1 MGENFAFKNGIEFT
15 YKNHKDTKHLNMKVT
30 TNKAYDFTASF
41 DRLQD
46 ILDSAETFESVD
58 TVPNSDTLSYSN
70 GYYFKCYAI
79 FIDIRDSSKLPG
91 KYQKRTLAKIYRAY
105 ISEIVALF
113 QSSANCKEINIVG
126 DSVWGIYNAKI
137 KDDIT
142 DVFHAAYAA
151 CSIINTLNYKLC
163 KKGIDPI
170 RVGIGIDKG
179 DALMILAGFKGSG
192 INDVIYMGGVVN
204 NASKLCSKGSKN
216 ANGTIVISDDVYA
229 DLQGKGNG
237 THEYQSYFTRN
248 YLEGNYH
255 STMVRIDMNNWLN
268 EQQIKSPCNLWR

>member
-1 MGENFAFKNGIEFT
+1 
-15 YKNHKDTKHLNMKVT
+15 MKVT
-30 TNKAYDFTASF
+30 TNKPYDFTASF

-46 ILDSAETFESVD
+46 ILDSTETFEQVD

-79 FIDIRDSSKLPG
+79 FIDIRDSSTLPG

-113 QSSANCKEINIVG
+113 QSSSNCKEINIVG
-126 DSVWGIYNAKI
+126 DSVWAIYNAKI
-137 KDDIT
+137 KDDVSE
-142 DVFHAAYAA
+142 VFHAAFAA

-216 ANGTIVISDDVYA
+216 SNGTMVISNDVYN

-248 YLEGNYH
+248 YLENNYH
-255 STMVRIDMNNWLN
+255 ASMVRIDMNNWLI
-268 EQQIKSPCNLWR
+268 EQQTKSPCNR

>member
-1 MGENFAFKNGIEFT
+1 
-15 YKNHKDTKHLNMKVT
+15 MKVT
-30 TNKAYDFTASF
+30 TNKPYDFTTSF
-41 DRLQD
+41 ERLQD
-46 ILDSAETFESVD
+46 ILDSAETFEQVD

-79 FIDIRDSSKLPG
+79 FIDIRDSSTLPD

-113 QSSANCKEINIVG
+113 QSSSNCKEINIVG
-126 DSVWGIYNAKI
+126 DSVWAIYNAKV
-137 KDDIT
+137 KEDVSE
-142 DVFHAAYAA
+142 VFHAAYAA

-163 KKGIDPI
+163 KKSIDPI

-216 ANGTIVISDDVYA
+216 ANGTMVISNEVYN

-237 THEYQSYFTRN
+237 TREYQSFFTRN
-248 YLEGNYH
+248 YLENNYH
-255 STMVRIDMNNWLN
+255 ASMIRTDMNNWLI
-268 EQQIKSPCNLWR
+268 EQQTKYPCNR

>member
-1 MGENFAFKNGIEFT
+1 
-15 YKNHKDTKHLNMKVT
+15 MKVT
-30 TNKAYDFTASF
+30 TNKPYDYNASF

-46 ILDSAETFESVD
+46 VLDSADTFEQVD

-79 FIDIRDSSKLPG
+79 FIDIRDSSTLPD

-113 QSSANCKEINIVG
+113 QSSTNCKEINIVG
-126 DSVWGIYNAKI
+126 DSVWAIYNAKI
-137 KDDIT
+137 KDDVSE
-142 DVFHAAYAA
+142 VFHAAYAA

-163 KKGIDPI
+163 KKNIDPI

-204 NASKLCSKGSKN
+204 NASKLCSKGSKYG
-216 ANGTIVISDDVYA
+216 NGSIAISNDVYN
-229 DLQGKGNG
+229 D
-237 THEYQSYFTRN
+237 
-248 YLEGNYH
+248 LEGKHNGITYYQTFFSKNHLDGFYH
-255 STMVRIDMNNWLN
+255 ASMVRTDMEDWLN
-268 EQQIKSPCNLWR
+268 NMKTTYPCTQ

>member
-1 MGENFAFKNGIEFT
+1 
-15 YKNHKDTKHLNMKVT
+15 MKVT
-30 TNKAYDFTASF
+30 SNRQYNFTDSF
-41 DRLQD
+41 DRIQE
-46 ILDSAETFESVD
+46 ILDSSDTFEPIDS
-58 TVPNSDTLSYSN
+58 VPNSETLSYTN

-79 FIDIRDSSKLPG
+79 FIDIRDSSTLPT

-105 ISEIVALF
+105 ISEVVALF
-113 QSSANCKEINIVG
+113 QSSSNCKEINIVG

-137 KDDIT
+137 KDDVLE
-142 DVFHAAYAA
+142 VFHAAYAA

-216 ANGTIVISDDVYA
+216 NNGTMVISTAVYN
-229 DLQGKGNG
+229 DLQGKSNG
-237 THEYQSYFTRN
+237 TAEYQTFFTQN
-248 YLEGNYH
+248 YLENNFH
-255 STMVRIDMNNWLN
+255 ANMVSVGMEAWLN
-268 EQQIKSPCNLWR
+268 EQKTKSPCSR

>member
-1 MGENFAFKNGIEFT
+1 
-15 YKNHKDTKHLNMKVT
+15 MKVT
-30 TNKAYDFTASF
+30 TNKNYNFEDSF
-41 DRLQD
+41 VRIQE
-46 ILDSAETFESVD
+46 ILDSSDTFEQVES
-58 TVPNSDTLSYSN
+58 VPNSDTLSYTN

-79 FIDIRDSSKLPG
+79 FIDIRDSSTLPT

-113 QSSANCKEINIVG
+113 QSSSNCKEINIVG
-126 DSVWGIYNAKI
+126 DSVWGIYKSQS
-137 KDDIT
+137 KE
-142 DVFHAAYAA
+142 DVMEVFSAAYSA

-163 KKGIDPI
+163 KKGINPI

-216 ANGTIVISDDVYA
+216 SNGTMVISPEVYN
-229 DLQGKGNG
+229 DLQGKTNG
-237 THEYQSYFTRN
+237 TTAYQSFFVKNT
-248 YLEGNYH
+248 LEDNYH
-255 STMVRIDMNNWLN
+255 ATMVRIDMDNWLN
-268 EQQIKSPCNLWR
+268 EQKTKSPCLL